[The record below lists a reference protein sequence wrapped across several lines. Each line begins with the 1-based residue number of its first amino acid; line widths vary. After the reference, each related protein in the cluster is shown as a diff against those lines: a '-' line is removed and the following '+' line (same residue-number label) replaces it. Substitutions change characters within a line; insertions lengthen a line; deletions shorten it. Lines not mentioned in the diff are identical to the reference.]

1 MPGHRSFGKRRHA
14 CPCHAQL
21 NNKQFGFKGPRSLHR
36 RKAPRHNPRG
46 DRFRRQGCSRR
57 LLLLIGYQN
66 LVLQLGLH
74 SFILVRHASH
84 PSHRRRGHVF
94 ERQLWTL
101 IISQGSCGIP
111 NHTVRFSHC
120 SYLEI
125 DGSNP
130 KTGQMSEV
138 NCSKLG
144 SPSTYCRMHPSS
156 IWNLTASVW
165 QPTGGL
171 HILSFNKACTATSL
185 VLLCRF
191 GSRFDHTSTICF
203 FRTTTVRN
211 AVAGPDDVV
220 CYPTMRG
227 CTSYV
232 IWF

>member
-1 MPGHRSFGKRRHA
+1 MG
-14 CPCHAQL
+14 
-21 NNKQFGFKGPRSLHR
+21 
-36 RKAPRHNPRG
+36 
-46 DRFRRQGCSRR
+46 
-57 LLLLIGYQN
+57 
-66 LVLQLGLH
+66 
-74 SFILVRHASH
+74 
-84 PSHRRRGHVF
+84 
-94 ERQLWTL
+94 WTL

-111 NHTVRFSHC
+111 NHTVRFSLC

-130 KTGQMSEV
+130 KIGQMSEV

-203 FRTTTVRN
+203 FRTTTTLYTKTPKNLYYHPNGQGKGRSWKLPPQGWK
-211 AVAGPDDVV
+211 A
-220 CYPTMRG
+220 
-227 CTSYV
+227 
-232 IWF
+232 